1 MRCVLHHPTPG
12 ATHGATHGAAHG
24 AAHGAVHHS
33 ITASQHR
40 SITPRVSCECAAL
53 QVALNTQKD
62 YANFE
67 LPEADRA
74 LLQHH
79 TQAYGGGLS
88 GPPILARST
97 AQVAAA
103 RAAVQELR
111 LGGAFTVIHVG
122 GLQSAADMQQS
133 RATGAELRQWYSGL
147 MHGLAQPEAE
157 TLYSRLTAP

>member
-1 MRCVLHHPTPG
+1 MVGSYSYRLYSVGSVGSVESVEPVESVAKPD
-12 ATHGATHGAAHG
+12 
-24 AAHGAVHHS
+24 
-33 ITASQHR
+33 
-40 SITPRVSCECAAL
+40 PN

-62 YANFE
+62 YGAFE

-74 LLQHH
+74 LLQHY

-88 GPPILARST
+88 GPPILGRST

-122 GLQSAADMQQS
+122 GLQSAADMRRS
-133 RATGAELRQWYSGL
+133 RATGSELRQWYSGL
-147 MHGLAQPEAE
+147 MHGLAQPEAD
-157 TLYSRLTAP
+157 TLYSRLTAH